1 MRSDKANSIV
11 ESNLGEV
18 FSRENFL
25 SKDELAFFIDYFKN
39 AKDRIHKNT
48 GPVTSQEL
56 RDNFT
61 TITEFAALFD
71 KIKAVIGECDIYT
84 AFYFYVDT
92 PHIIHN
98 DDDKLDPIV
107 YKGIT
112 IPLELEF
119 ENEFI
124 DYPYLCFFDQYYL
137 KGPSKFFKGG
147 KGIES
152 YYNEPVYD
160 YTDVKNKA
168 TKLIDKETYQKY
180 FTHLKT
186 IHLDGLSLKT
196 AEVWKPGNAIFFDCV
211 RLHCA
216 SNFKTVGVKKK
227 LGMGVFTKLSI
238 NVDAEGEQ

>member
-1 MRSDKANSIV
+1 MRSNKANSIV
-11 ESNLGEV
+11 ESNLGDV
-18 FSRENFL
+18 FSKENFL
-25 SKDELAFFIDYFKN
+25 SKDELAFFIDYFKGDQ
-39 AKDRIHKNT
+39 DRIHKNT

-56 RDNFT
+56 RDNYK
-61 TITEFAALFD
+61 TIPEFIRLFD

-84 AFYFYVDT
+84 AFYFYVDH
-92 PHIIHN
+92 PHIVHN

-119 ENEFI
+119 ETEFV

-137 KGPSKFFKGG
+137 KGPSKFFKGSR
-147 KGIES
+147 GIDS

-160 YTDVKNKA
+160 YKDVMNK
-168 TKLIDKETYQKY
+168 TSKLIDKETYQKY
-180 FTHLKT
+180 FTHVPSK
-186 IHLDGLSLKT
+186 HLEGLSLKT
-196 AEVWKPGNAIFFDCV
+196 AELWKPGNAIFFDCV

-227 LGMGVFTKLSI
+227 LGMGIFTKLS
-238 NVDAEGEQ
+238 VSEDAEGEQ